1 MDQKKRIVVVGA
13 TSSIAEHCCRL
24 WVQKGPVELILVA
37 RNVALAERIATDLR
51 ARGGA
56 VDVSVETMD
65 FLSVP
70 AIAEAVAR
78 WTTQAPV
85 DIALIAHGV
94 LSPQLPCQDDLARA
108 HEALEVNGVSPV
120 LFAEAFAGAMERA
133 GNGTIALIG
142 SVAGDRG
149 RRANYVYGAS
159 KALMD
164 RYAQG
169 LQHRFAAT
177 GVKVVL
183 IKPGP
188 TDTPMTAQ
196 YKAQGRKLASVE
208 SVAEG
213 TVNAIAR
220 GTPVAYLPRK
230 WQLIMFVVRN
240 LPNFIFNRLNI

>member
-1 MDQKKRIVVVGA
+1 MDQKKRIVVIGA

-37 RNVALAERIATDLR
+37 RNMALAERIATDLR

-56 VDVSVETMD
+56 VHVSVETMD
-65 FLSVP
+65 FLSAP

-78 WTTQAPV
+78 WTAQAPV

-94 LSPQLPCQDDLARA
+94 LSPQQPCQDDIGQTR
-108 HEALEVNGVSPV
+108 EAIEVNGVSPV

-169 LQHRFAAT
+169 LQHRFAGSA
-177 GVKVVL
+177 VKVVL

-213 TVNAIAR
+213 TVRAIER

-240 LPNFIFNRLNI
+240 LPNVIFNRLNI